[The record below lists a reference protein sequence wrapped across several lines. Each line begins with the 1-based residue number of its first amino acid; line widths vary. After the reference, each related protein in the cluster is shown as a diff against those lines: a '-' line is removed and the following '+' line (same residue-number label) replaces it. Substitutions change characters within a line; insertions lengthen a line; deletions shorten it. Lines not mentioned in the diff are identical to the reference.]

1 MDSSV
6 LVLIFKEQPGCEAWE
21 SVLASAA
28 KDGSLIMSPV
38 AYAESS
44 QGFSTWVEALETFE
58 ILQIHYDPIG
68 PDTAFLAGQIF
79 QQYRKNKGPR
89 EHLLPD
95 FLIGAHALCQADRLA
110 ALDRGYLRTYFPD
123 LPLLRPAS

>member
-1 MDSSV
+1 MCPVTFAECSV
-6 LVLIFKEQPGCEAWE
+6 GY
-21 SVLASAA
+21 
-28 KDGSLIMSPV
+28 GS
-38 AYAESS
+38 
-44 QGFSTWVEALETFE
+44 WNHALEKFQD
-58 ILQIHYDPIG
+58 LQIRYDPIG